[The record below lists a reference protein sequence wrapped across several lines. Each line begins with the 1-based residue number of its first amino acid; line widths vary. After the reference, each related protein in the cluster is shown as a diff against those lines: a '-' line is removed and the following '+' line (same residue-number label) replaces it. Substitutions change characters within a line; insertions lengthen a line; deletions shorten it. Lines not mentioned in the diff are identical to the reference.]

1 MITFRTF
8 LSVFIFFTVMDLF
21 CSILT
26 TTRSWSNAPSDLM
39 SSIANGL
46 GLIDL
51 LSFRSVCKDWHLAS
65 PTSSAEIK
73 SHPWLLLCNEGST
86 NCILYNVTVK
96 NKYNINLPE
105 LQGTI
110 CLASNQGWL
119 LLSRGSSI
127 FFFCPFSRSKIDLPE
142 YPHTKLVDHVAAF
155 SSPPTC
161 QDCVVSIINRCD
173 EKRLELNV
181 IHRGENTWT
190 THTCNRRDGEGSIGA
205 ITCGTY
211 CEQVFYFVD
220 KEVMSLI
227 TFSPK
232 NDKVKPYKIVKNN
245 NPNIERMPFVS
256 RRRHFLDTD
265 MKFLLKLEGNVAVST
280 CGTMIRAE
288 KRDIFIHN
296 EDTKAVSEGSKTC
309 HMRGIWIHPRFLQ
322 VPASQGWSI

>member
-1 MITFRTF
+1 M
-8 LSVFIFFTVMDLF
+8 
-21 CSILT
+21 
-26 TTRSWSNAPSDLM
+26 
-39 SSIANGL
+39 
-46 GLIDL
+46 
-51 LSFRSVCKDWHLAS
+51 
-65 PTSSAEIK
+65 
-73 SHPWLLLCNEGST
+73 
-86 NCILYNVTVK
+86 
-96 NKYNINLPE
+96 
-105 LQGTI
+105 
-110 CLASNQGWL
+110 
-119 LLSRGSSI
+119 
-127 FFFCPFSRSKIDLPE
+127 
-142 YPHTKLVDHVAAF
+142 
-155 SSPPTC
+155 
-161 QDCVVSIINRCD
+161 
-173 EKRLELNV
+173 